1 MPSRGPT
8 QAMASVL
15 SQTLMSLQSY
25 ELKLSDGKLEV
36 IETGPRP
43 PYSIRQMGIYLVVD
57 TEMGLVLLW
66 DKGTSIFLRLSPE
79 FKVRPRPTP
88 GAAGDADAGKGET
101 ETPKQTER
109 DKQRDTGRDRE
120 REKKHRREA
129 PRDGQTERGRGCQ
142 HEALGHVWV
151 PQLLEGQP
159 QTGGLLPKA
168 GRRATEVHRG
178 CGPPSLLQAPWP
190 QEPLHPRPWSPRPHT
205 VFVAWTLVP

>member
-57 TEMGLVLLW
+57 MEMGLVLLW

-79 FKVRPRPTP
+79 FKVRPRPRP
-88 GAAGDADAGKGET
+88 GAAGDGSAGRGET
-101 ETPKQTER
+101 ETPKQRQRETSRGKQGETER
-109 DKQRDTGRDRE
+109 EGGAASTRPSATSGSRSCWKQG
-120 REKKHRREA
+120 
-129 PRDGQTERGRGCQ
+129 PRQG
-142 HEALGHVWV
+142 AILS
-151 PQLLEGQP
+151 
-159 QTGGLLPKA
+159 KA
-168 GRRATEVHRG
+168 GRRATEVPQG

-190 QEPLHPRPWSPRPHT
+190 QAPLHPRPWSPCPRT
-205 VFVAWTLVP
+205 VFIAWTLVP